1 MSVHAASLHPQWSST
16 VASDKL
22 TSDAMLLMLRA
33 VRALLT
39 AGAES
44 EACLYR
50 LAEGAITS
58 NDAHMP
64 RS

>member
-1 MSVHAASLHPQWSST
+1 
-16 VASDKL
+16 
-22 TSDAMLLMLRA
+22 MLLMLRA

-44 EACLYR
+44 DACLNR
-50 LAEGAITS
+50 QAEGAITS